1 MKEENI
7 SQNLFKSHFISVLD
21 NTLKITWVATILIIT
36 NFAIIVNKVNEFN
49 KNINV
54 NILIII
60 FLTLFVTIMFIYYFI
75 MWKITSIS
83 YNKDKIIIYKSLVVR
98 DLSEFLIKNI
108 SGLVIEQ
115 NILEKF
121 FKVCRV
127 KIYTDQ
133 LKKKKEDMQ
142 IIVKKDIADK
152 LKHFI
157 LERFGVLGNDE
168 KLKSNTYDMNI
179 KLNNIM
185 LHSFF
190 NISIGNI
197 VILLNVFW
205 IIFTM
210 IAKGTLMKEVLYD
223 FIGFTVTIL
232 SITLPIIYSII
243 SSILKFYKFK
253 LKRIKDILLVRFG
266 LFTTKNYIIPIGKI
280 NGINFTET
288 LISRV
293 FNYKLVKV
301 ICSGVATKKN
311 ELDFLIP
318 MMSRKKIDQVLEL
331 LFPNHN
337 LKITQKLKK
346 QPIFTFGIYLFI
358 FSVIDFIIIPVL
370 MYLRLPVYIIIGY
383 MMLSIFLL
391 IVLYMFKK
399 ISIEDEYILVSTGFY
414 IKKMSILLYDKIKYI
429 KISDGAMS
437 SNFNIY
443 NVNLYILSGFNS
455 VRTNLG
461 YISRTNLSKI
471 KRKILR

>member
-1 MKEENI
+1 M
-7 SQNLFKSHFISVLD
+7 
-21 NTLKITWVATILIIT
+21 
-36 NFAIIVNKVNEFN
+36 
-49 KNINV
+49 
-54 NILIII
+54 
-60 FLTLFVTIMFIYYFI
+60 
-75 MWKITSIS
+75 
-83 YNKDKIIIYKSLVVR
+83 
-98 DLSEFLIKNI
+98 
-108 SGLVIEQ
+108 
-115 NILEKF
+115 
-121 FKVCRV
+121 
-127 KIYTDQ
+127 
-133 LKKKKEDMQ
+133 
-142 IIVKKDIADK
+142 
-152 LKHFI
+152 
-157 LERFGVLGNDE
+157 
-168 KLKSNTYDMNI
+168 
-179 KLNNIM
+179 
-185 LHSFF
+185 
-190 NISIGNI
+190 
-197 VILLNVFW
+197 
-205 IIFTM
+205 
-210 IAKGTLMKEVLYD
+210 
-223 FIGFTVTIL
+223 
-232 SITLPIIYSII
+232 PIIYSII

-253 LKRIKDILLVRFG
+253 LKRTKDILLVRFG
-266 LFTTKNYIIPIGKI
+266 LFTTKNYIIPIEKI

-346 QPIFTFGIYLFI
+346 QPILTIGIYLFI

-443 NVNLYILSGFNS
+443 NVNLYVLSGFNS

>member
-7 SQNLFKSHFISVLD
+7 PQNLFKSHFISVLD

-60 FLTLFVTIMFIYYFI
+60 FLALFVTIMFIYYFI

-133 LKKKKEDMQ
+133 LRKKKEDMQ

-152 LKHFI
+152 LKLFI
-157 LERFGVLGNDE
+157 LERFGVLDNDE

-179 KLNNIM
+179 KFSNII

-266 LFTTKNYIIPIGKI
+266 LFTTKNYIIPIEKI

-346 QPIFTFGIYLFI
+346 QPILTIGIYLFI

-443 NVNLYILSGFNS
+443 NVNLYVLSGFNS